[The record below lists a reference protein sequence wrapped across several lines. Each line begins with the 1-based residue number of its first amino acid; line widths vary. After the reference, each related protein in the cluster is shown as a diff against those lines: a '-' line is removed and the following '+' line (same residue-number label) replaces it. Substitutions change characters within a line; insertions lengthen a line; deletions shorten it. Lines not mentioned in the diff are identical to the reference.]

1 MEAEVWWAYR
11 DAYHTGLASVF
22 DETERAR
29 FAGYRRD
36 EDKQRFAI
44 GCALA
49 KLVVAGR
56 TGGMASA
63 VTFDRTCAECGGTH
77 GKPAVLGT
85 DLELSV
91 SHSGDVVMV
100 AVTSG
105 AACGVDVERLDGR
118 RDSAALGRLV
128 LAESERGTA
137 RTEREFLRAWTRKEA
152 ITKATGDGLRVPFS
166 EVVVSGPDEPPR
178 VLAWPYPDPPD
189 SLSLVDL
196 DAPPGYLAA
205 LAVRG
210 PVSDVVV
217 RNGAGLISGAH

>member
-1 MEAEVWWAYR
+1 MEAGVWWARRGDYR
-11 DAYHTGLASVF
+11 DELAGLF

-29 FAGYRRD
+29 FAAYRRD
-36 EDKQRFAI
+36 EDKQRFAV

-49 KLVVAGR
+49 KLVVAGK
-56 TGGMASA
+56 TGTVANA
-63 VTFDRTCAECGGTH
+63 VTLDRRCAECGETH
-77 GKPAVLGT
+77 GKPAVVGT

-100 AVTSG
+100 AVTAG

-128 LAESERGTA
+128 LAESERA
-137 RTEREFLRAWTRKEA
+137 SVLTEREFLRVWTRKEA
-152 ITKATGDGLRVPFS
+152 VTKATGDGLRVPFS
-166 EVVVSGPDEPPR
+166 EVVVSAPDAPPR

-189 SLSLVDL
+189 SLSLADL

-210 PVSDVVV
+210 PVSGIVVH
-217 RNGAGLISGAH
+217 NGAGLISSIS